1 MIPALILIPTIIG
14 VFTSFFFSLGHF
26 GICKLEDNKFFFS
39 PPQKVKVRLG
49 SHMRCGSR
57 G

>member
-26 GICKLEDNKFFFS
+26 GICKLEDNKFFFLHL
-39 PPQKVKVRLG
+39 KR
-49 SHMRCGSR
+49 
-57 G
+57 